1 MSTCRWFHCDDS
13 HFLVVSQLNSNP
25 VGQIRCANLFRDDAV
40 HAISAAIDSQQFL
53 HPIKHFTGGLS
64 LRLWLRSISHVDRMQ
79 KSHAARSRLQHRTF
93 VTEVNICAQLAILT
107 VQFAFFHPASLQLLH
122 RQHWECVH
130 TTAHALETFPVL
142 HSPNPNRNAT

>member
-1 MSTCRWFHCDDS
+1 MSTRRWFHCDDS

-64 LRLWLRSISHVDRMQ
+64 LRLWLRSISHADRMQ
-79 KSHAARSRLQHRTF
+79 KSHAARSRSQHRTF

-107 VQFAFFHPASLQLLH
+107 VQFASFSPSVTPAASQAALGV
-122 RQHWECVH
+122 C
-130 TTAHALETFPVL
+130 AHDSTRAGDVSRFAFTK
-142 HSPNPNRNAT
+142 S